1 MKTVMIVAGESSGD
15 LYGSLLAKALKKK
28 WQDVRL
34 VGIGGEKMA
43 AEGVEIKADITSAL
57 GLTEVIS
64 SISRIRSSLNA
75 AKKSLIDNLPEVV
88 VLIDYPDFNFRVGRA
103 AKKHGIKVL
112 YYVSPQVWAWRKGR
126 VKLMAEFVDRMAV
139 ILPFEEELYKKAGIP
154 CEFVGHPAMEEIEEH
169 EAAKRKS
176 KQSANST
183 NRRGLPTGGA
193 QARRGSS
200 HGAAISNQQSANSR
214 SDGAAIMAPLIA
226 LLPGSRPNELKTLLP
241 VFIDVARILKKDLP
255 ACRLVLPIAP
265 NIDVADYI
273 EYIARFEEEGV
284 EILKGKAIET
294 LICSDAAVIASG
306 TATLQAA
313 LLAAPMVVVYKLSPL
328 TYSIGKNILKVKY
341 ISLANIIA
349 GRGIVSELIQGRAN
363 ANEITWELKRILT
376 DSKYRT
382 EMISSLKE
390 IRGAFS
396 GRSPSHRVAEM
407 TGELAGWKT

>member
-15 LYGSLLAKALKKK
+15 LYGSLLAKALKKM
-28 WQDVRL
+28 WPDVRL

-43 AEGVEIKADITSAL
+43 AAGVEIKAGLTSAL

-64 SISRIRSSLNA
+64 SINRIRSSLKA
-75 AKKSLIDNLPEVV
+75 AKKSLIDNSPEVV

-126 VKLMAEFVDRMAV
+126 VKTMTEFVDRMAV

-154 CEFVGHPAMEEIEEH
+154 CEFVGHPAMEEIEQY
-169 EAAKRKS
+169 EAANLKS
-176 KQSANST
+176 KRSALCT
-183 NRRGLPTGGA
+183 P
-193 QARRGSS
+193 
-200 HGAAISNQQSANSR
+200 HSALK
-214 SDGAAIMAPLIA
+214 DPLIA

-241 VFIDVARILKKDLP
+241 VFIDVATRLKRDLP
-255 ACRLVLPIAP
+255 ACRLVLPLAP
-265 NIDVADYI
+265 NIDIAAYS
-273 EYIARFEEEGV
+273 EYITRLEQEGV
-284 EILKGKAIET
+284 EVSRGKAIEA
-294 LICSDAAVIASG
+294 LVSSDAAVIASG

-349 GRGIVSELIQGRAN
+349 GRGILPELIQGRVN
-363 ANEITWELKRILT
+363 ASEITGELKRILT

-382 EMISSLKE
+382 DMISSLEE

-396 GRSPSHRVAEM
+396 GRSPSQRVAEM

>member
-15 LYGSLLAKALKKK
+15 LYGSLLAKALKKM
-28 WQDVRL
+28 WRDVRL

-43 AEGVEIKADITSAL
+43 AAGVEIKAGITSAL

-64 SISRIRSSLNA
+64 SINRIRSSLKA
-75 AKKSLIDNLPEVV
+75 AKKSLIDTSPDVV

-126 VKLMAEFVDRMAV
+126 VKTMAEFVDRMAV

-154 CEFVGHPAMEEIEEH
+154 CEFVGHPAMEEIEQYEDRMQNT
-169 EAAKRKS
+169 EYRS
-176 KQSANST
+176 Q
-183 NRRGLPTGGA
+183 NRR
-193 QARRGSS
+193 SS
-200 HGAAISNQQSANSR
+200 IFNIQYS
-214 SDGAAIMAPLIA
+214 IKAPLIA

-241 VFIDVARILKKDLP
+241 VFIDVVTSLKRDLP
-255 ACRLVLPIAP
+255 ACRFVLPIAP
-265 NIDVADYI
+265 NIDIADYS
-273 EYIARFEEEGV
+273 EYMARLEQEGV
-284 EILKGKAIET
+284 EISRGKAIAALT
-294 LICSDAAVIASG
+294 SSDAAVIASG

-328 TYSIGKNILKVKY
+328 TYSIGTKILKVKY

-363 ANEITWELKRILT
+363 ANEITGELKRILT

-382 EMISSLKE
+382 DMISSLEE

-396 GRSPSHRVAEM
+396 GRSPSQRVAEM

>member
-15 LYGSLLAKALKKK
+15 LYGSLLAKALKKI
-28 WQDVRL
+28 WLDVRL

-43 AEGVEIKADITSAL
+43 AAGVEIKAGITSAL

-64 SISRIRSSLNA
+64 SINRIRSSLKA
-75 AKKSLIDNLPEVV
+75 AKKNLIETSPDVV

-103 AKKHGIKVL
+103 AKKHGTKVL

-126 VKLMAEFVDRMAV
+126 IKTMSEFVDRMAV
-139 ILPFEEELYKKAGIP
+139 ILPFEEGLYKKAGIP
-154 CEFVGHPAMEEIEEH
+154 CEFVGHPAMEEIEQYEDRMQNA
-169 EAAKRKS
+169 EYRSQNGKS
-176 KQSANST
+176 SITNS
-183 NRRGLPTGGA
+183 RRL
-193 QARRGSS
+193 SV
-200 HGAAISNQQSANSR
+200 NQQSALKN
-214 SDGAAIMAPLIA
+214 PLIA

-241 VFIDVARILKKDLP
+241 VFIEVARILKKDLP

-265 NIDVADYI
+265 NIDIADYS
-273 EYIARFEEEGV
+273 EYIARLEQEGV
-284 EILKGKAIET
+284 DISKGKAIET
-294 LICSDAAVIASG
+294 LVSSDAAAIASG

-363 ANEITWELKRILT
+363 AVEITAELKRILT
-376 DSKYRT
+376 DSRYRT
-382 EMISSLKE
+382 DMISSLEE
-390 IRGAFS
+390 IRWAFS
-396 GRSPSHRVAEM
+396 GKRPSQRVAEM

>member
-15 LYGSLLAKALKKK
+15 LYGSLLAKALKKI
-28 WQDVRL
+28 WRDVRL

-43 AEGVEIKADITSAL
+43 AAGVEIKAGITSAL

-64 SISRIRSSLNA
+64 SINRIRSSLKA
-75 AKKSLIDNLPEVV
+75 AKKSLIDTSPEVV
-88 VLIDYPDFNFRVGRA
+88 VLIDYPDFNFRIGKA

-126 VKLMAEFVDRMAV
+126 VKTMAEFVDRMAV

-154 CEFVGHPAMEEIEEH
+154 CEFVGHPAMEEIEEY
-169 EAAKRKS
+169 EDRIQNTEYRSQNRKP
-176 KQSANST
+176 ALPNST
-183 NRRGLPTGGA
+183 NSRRLPTEGGLKP
-193 QARRGSS
+193 QASGTP
-200 HGAAISNQQSANSR
+200 HSALKN
-214 SDGAAIMAPLIA
+214 PLIA

-241 VFIDVARILKKDLP
+241 VFIDVVTSLKRDLP
-255 ACRLVLPIAP
+255 ACRFVLPIAP
-265 NIDVADYI
+265 NIDIADYS
-273 EYIARFEEEGV
+273 EYIARLEQEGV
-284 EILKGKAIET
+284 EITRGKAIAALT
-294 LICSDAAVIASG
+294 SSDAAVIASG

-328 TYSIGKNILKVKY
+328 TYSIGKTILKVKY

-363 ANEITWELKRILT
+363 AIEITGELKKILT

-382 EMISSLKE
+382 GMISSLEE

-396 GRSPSHRVAEM
+396 GRSPSQRVAEM
-407 TGELAGWKT
+407 TGELAGWKTLRG